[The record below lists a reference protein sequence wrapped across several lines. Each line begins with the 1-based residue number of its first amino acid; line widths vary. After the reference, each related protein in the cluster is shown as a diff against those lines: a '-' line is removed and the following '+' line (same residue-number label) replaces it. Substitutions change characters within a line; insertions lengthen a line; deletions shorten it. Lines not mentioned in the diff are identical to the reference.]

1 MIMGTMLELQNV
13 SSGYGEVQVLWG
25 ISMKMEEGQLTTLIG
40 SNGAGKTT
48 TLRTIMH
55 LIKPWDG
62 KIFFKGEDVT
72 NKSAHAKA
80 ASGLVL
86 VPEGRQLFTN
96 MSVRENLEMGA
107 FSERAR
113 RKMKENIE
121 RVFELFPRLKERE
134 KQKAGTLSGGEQ
146 QMLAIG
152 RGIMAEPDVL
162 MFDEPSLGLAPILVQ
177 ELFTIIGELKKQN
190 MTMLLVEQ
198 NVHLALTV
206 SDYAYVLANGRIEIE
221 GEASKVR
228 EMDSIRKAYLG
239 L

>member
-13 SSGYGEVQVLWG
+13 SSGYGEVQVLWD
-25 ISMKMEEGQLTTLIG
+25 ISMKLEEGQLTTLIG

-55 LIKPWDG
+55 LIKPWSG

-113 RKMKENIE
+113 KKMKENIE

-221 GEASKVR
+221 GEASKVQ

>member
-1 MIMGTMLELQNV
+1 MGTMLELQNV
-13 SSGYGEVQVLWG
+13 SSGYGEVQVLWN
-25 ISMKMEEGQLTTLIG
+25 ISMKMEEGALTTLIG

-55 LIKPWDG
+55 LIKPWGG
-62 KIFFKGEDVT
+62 KISFKNQDVT

-107 FSERAR
+107 FSDRAR
-113 RKMKENIE
+113 KRTGENIE

-177 ELFTIIGELKKQN
+177 ELFSIIDELKKQN

-206 SDYAYVLANGRIEIE
+206 SDYVYVLASGRIEIE
-221 GEASKVR
+221 GESSKVR

>member
-177 ELFTIIGELKKQN
+177 ELFTIISELKKQN

>member
-1 MIMGTMLELQNV
+1 MIMATMLELQNV
-13 SSGYGEVQVLWG
+13 SSGYGEVQVLWD
-25 ISMKMEEGQLTTLIG
+25 ISMKMEEGALTTLIG

-55 LIKPWDG
+55 LIKPWSG
-62 KIFFKGEDVT
+62 KIFFKGQDVT

-113 RKMKENIE
+113 KNMKQNLD

>member
-1 MIMGTMLELQNV
+1 MGTMLELQNV
-13 SSGYGEVQVLWG
+13 SSGYGEVQVLWN
-25 ISMKMEEGQLTTLIG
+25 ISMKMEEGALTTLIG

-55 LIKPWDG
+55 LIKPWGG
-62 KIFFKGEDVT
+62 KISFKNQDVT

-107 FSERAR
+107 FSDRAR
-113 RKMKENIE
+113 KRTGENIE

-177 ELFTIIGELKKQN
+177 ELFSIIDELKKQN

-206 SDYAYVLANGRIEIE
+206 SDYVYVLANGRIEIE
-221 GEASKVR
+221 GESSKVR

>member
-1 MIMGTMLELQNV
+1 MGTMLELQNV
-13 SSGYGEVQVLWG
+13 SSGYGEVQVLWD
-25 ISMKMEEGQLTTLIG
+25 ISMKMGEGALTALIG

-55 LIKPWDG
+55 LIKPWGG
-62 KIFFKGEDVT
+62 KISFKNQDVT
-72 NKSAHAKA
+72 NKSAHSKA

-107 FSERAR
+107 FSDRAR
-113 RKMKENIE
+113 KRMGENIE

-177 ELFTIIGELKKQN
+177 ELFSIIDELKKQN

-206 SDYAYVLANGRIEIE
+206 SDYVYVLASGRIEIE
-221 GEASKVR
+221 GESSKVR